1 MSVSCL
7 FNIRAMTSLSNLF
20 TDATASGG
28 MFGQGTG
35 PIHLTELRC
44 TGSEDNL
51 LNCPGADTP
60 VVTCNHQNDAGVVCN
75 TERESLN
82 T

>member
-1 MSVSCL
+1 MLVS
-7 FNIRAMTSLSNLF
+7 

-28 MFGQGTG
+28 MFGQGTAH

-44 TGSEDNL
+44 TGDEDNL

-60 VVTCNHQNDAGVVCN
+60 VVTCTHQNDAGVVCIPDCKF
-75 TERESLN
+75 LLKF
-82 T
+82 